1 MSWVGLGRDEHC
13 FGRISSVSPGGGE
26 AGCASAKA
34 TPGRGPVKALV
45 TGATGF
51 VGAHVVR
58 VLAERGDEVRVSY
71 RNPDRLKALRGINYA
86 RAEGDVLDY
95 RAIRRA
101 ARGSEVLFHVAGYV
115 ASRPVEQVWQLNAQG
130 PVIAVE
136 AAAAENVRRVV
147 LTSTISAIGPADGD
161 GPADERTTYPKDW
174 LGLAYPDSK
183 HAGESAAREAASRHG
198 IELVVV
204 NPAYVLG
211 VPVDR
216 SQPGETST
224 RTIGNYLRG
233 RLPGVIDASMNFVD
247 VEDVAVGHVLA
258 AERGKPGERYIVGGE
273 NLTWPQLIDRV
284 AELSGVHY
292 PIMALPAGIGRVGRV
307 REALGLPGPIS
318 AEAEN
323 LMAKDWRFSSKKARR
338 ELGYQPRPLDETLR
352 ATIEWYRELIE
363 AGAFTDSRGS
373 GLSRMADSMR
383 LASRFGLLT
392 PIRIGQRVT
401 GRRLI
406 AGG

>member
-1 MSWVGLGRDEHC
+1 M
-13 FGRISSVSPGGGE
+13 
-26 AGCASAKA
+26 
-34 TPGRGPVKALV
+34 KALV

-58 VLAERGDEVRVSY
+58 ALAERGDEVRVSY
-71 RNPDRLKALRGINYA
+71 RNPDRLKALRGIHYA
-86 RAEGDVLDY
+86 RAKSDVLDY
-95 RAIRRA
+95 RAMRRA
-101 ARGSEVLFHVAGYV
+101 LRGREVLFHVAGYV
-115 ASRPVEQVWQLNAQG
+115 ASTPVEQVWRLNAQG
-130 PVIAVE
+130 PVTAVE
-136 AAAAENVRRVV
+136 AAAAEGVQRVV
-147 LTSTISAIGPADGD
+147 LTSTVSAIGPADGD
-161 GPADERTTYPKDW
+161 EPADERTTYPEEW

-183 HAGESAAREAASRHG
+183 HAGESAAREAAARHD

-233 RLPGVIDASMNFVD
+233 RLPGVIDSPMNFVD
-247 VEDVAVGHVLA
+247 VTDVAAGHVLA
-258 AERGKPGERYIVGGE
+258 AERGKPGERYILGGE

-292 PIMALPAGIGRVGRV
+292 PIMALPAAIGRVGRV

-318 AEAEN
+318 AEAEE
-323 LMAKDWRFSSKKARR
+323 LMGKDWRFSSNKARR
-338 ELGYQPRPLDETLR
+338 ELGYRPRPLDETLR

-363 AGAFTDSRGS
+363 AGTFTGSQGS
-373 GLSRMADSMR
+373 GLSRIADSMR
-383 LASRFGLLT
+383 LASRVGLLA
-392 PIRIGQRVT
+392 PIRFSQRVS

>member
-1 MSWVGLGRDEHC
+1 MGIGGMGRQGGTVTGE
-13 FGRISSVSPGGGE
+13 RSPIPM
-26 AGCASAKA
+26 KA
-34 TPGRGPVKALV
+34 CV

-58 VLAERGDEVRVSY
+58 ALAERGDDVRVVY
-71 RNPDRLKALRGINYA
+71 RDPKRLRALGGTKYR
-86 RAEGDVLDY
+86 RAKTDVLDY
-95 RAIRRA
+95 KAMRRA
-101 ARGSEVLFHVAGYV
+101 LRGRDVLFHVAGNV
-115 ASRPVEQVWQLNAQG
+115 ASSPVQRVWELNAEG
-130 PVIAVE
+130 PVVAVE
-136 AAAAENVRRVV
+136 AAAAEGVTRVV
-147 LTSTISAIGPADGD
+147 LTSTISAIGLADGD
-161 GPADERTTYPKDW
+161 GPADESTRYPKDW
-174 LGLAYPDSK
+174 LGLVYPDSK
-183 HAGESAAREAASRHG
+183 HAGERAALEAAERHG

-352 ATIEWYRELIE
+352 ATIEWYRELID
-363 AGAFTDSRGS
+363 AGAFTDSHGS

-406 AGG
+406 